1 VTATPNDTTA
11 IVLMTYGTPDG
22 PDAVEPYLFNIFND
36 PDIIELPW
44 YMAPFRG
51 ALATK
56 ISKGRSEEVRH
67 NYGRLPGGRS
77 PLNELTAEQ
86 GQALVRA
93 LEPHGRFESFLG
105 MRYWA
110 PRIDDALRK
119 IVDRGLT
126 RVLLLPMYPHYA
138 RATTGSSIND
148 FRREAKKLGV
158 LDRLEVRAI
167 CAFPENPGMI
177 RGMAGAIRRAF
188 DGLSDAERKATP
200 LLFSAHGIPKSVDD
214 RGDPYRGH
222 VERTVAAV
230 VKELGGHPDVTLCYQ
245 SRVGKQVWLQP
256 YTEDVLDDLV
266 ARKVPRIVLYPV
278 AFITEHSETL
288 YELDLQ
294 YGDPIRAAGIDYRRV
309 PALGSDPDFIAGLRD
324 EVVAAMA
331 GPPMR
336 LA

>member
-110 PRIDDALRK
+110 PRIDDALRPAH
-119 IVDRGLT
+119 RST
-126 RVLLLPMYPHYA
+126 TSAA
-138 RATTGSSIND
+138 RRRSSGCSIAW
-148 FRREAKKLGV
+148 R
-158 LDRLEVRAI
+158 
-167 CAFPENPGMI
+167 CAPSARFP
-177 RGMAGAIRRAF
+177 R
-188 DGLSDAERKATP
+188 TP
-200 LLFSAHGIPKSVDD
+200 A
-214 RGDPYRGH
+214 
-222 VERTVAAV
+222 
-230 VKELGGHPDVTLCYQ
+230 
-245 SRVGKQVWLQP
+245 
-256 YTEDVLDDLV
+256 
-266 ARKVPRIVLYPV
+266 
-278 AFITEHSETL
+278 
-288 YELDLQ
+288 
-294 YGDPIRAAGIDYRRV
+294 
-309 PALGSDPDFIAGLRD
+309 
-324 EVVAAMA
+324 
-331 GPPMR
+331 
-336 LA
+336 